1 MAIDTFKK
9 GSIEMLTLLIMRET
23 DIYGYQLVHL
33 LKERS
38 KGIIAVQEGS
48 LYPLLY
54 RMVDAGYISGRDETV
69 ETKFGRRRTR
79 VVYYMEPKGILRLEQ
94 LEKEYYEVQEGIENV
109 FRYSQEHRSESS
121 GWTGG

>member
-9 GSIEMLTLLIMRET
+9 GSIEMLTLLMMQET

-38 KGIIAVQEGS
+38 KGIITVQEGS
-48 LYPLLY
+48 LYPLRY

-69 ETKFGRRRTR
+69 KTKFGRRRTR
-79 VVYYMEPKGILRLEQ
+79 VVYHIEPKGQLRLEQ
-94 LEKEYYEVQEGIENV
+94 LKSEYKQVQEGIENV
-109 FRYSQEHRSESS
+109 FKFSEEHGSSESE
-121 GWTGG
+121 